1 MPNKPMLTLQTYT
14 AALYRLLVQWKRR
27 GILIPVACLL
37 FTALHAQKNALH
49 GSVINQFTKEKIPF
63 ASIQWKKAG
72 TGTLTDSLGN
82 FILAPSPFRP
92 DTLIVSYVGF
102 QELRLVIR
110 AGRDTSELVLALFQ
124 GRQADSVI
132 VSSKYNKGLLWWKRI
147 VKNKPV
153 NNPYQYN
160 SYAYELYNKLELDLN
175 NISREGFNQYK
186 LLRPFGFILENIDS
200 LSESRPFLPIFI
212 TESLSDFYYKS
223 KPYQAREEIK
233 AIKTSGVK
241 NESILQFVGG
251 INQRINAYEN
261 YITVFGKEFI
271 SPLSSIGDNYYNYRG
286 ADTQY
291 ISGQRYFHLYFSP
304 RREGENTFSG
314 DCWVHSSSWAIKKI
328 TLDISATANI
338 NYVNRLSI
346 IQEFTRQSDSNWV
359 FSKDKFVADISPMK
373 KNKLS
378 VIARKTSMYRNVQV
392 DKPFITDALAGNRDK
407 EEVVFNDSA
416 QTRPADYWQD
426 HRHETLS
433 ANEKKVYKMIDT
445 LKTIPLFKKYTNI
458 VTFIV
463 DGRKKLGKVEI
474 GPWFKWISANQLEKL
489 RLRFDLGT
497 TEKFSP
503 YLRLHGYLAYG
514 FADKAFKGKLD
525 ANYKLPGN
533 SGLSFMAAYT
543 HDLDN
548 GRIHN
553 NDEDATIDNMFS
565 QLIRRPGIKQKF
577 LGLDEIKGGVT
588 KEWHNNF
595 SAQLTLSRTD
605 YETYTPLPPKAT
617 IAVNHED
624 IVSTELG
631 IKLRYAPGEK
641 KIETHRRDIRIKG
654 SAPIFELRF
663 IEGLNILG
671 GGYEYKKTLGSVSQ
685 NFRLPRWGKINYTV
699 YGGKIFN
706 GPMPF
711 MLLEV
716 HPGNE
721 IYYYNKQAFNLMN
734 RFEFVSDKYA
744 GFTIEHNFEKKL
756 FNLLPFMRKT
766 NMRQFWNV
774 KAVWGDLTADNK
786 KLNNIEFGT
795 YRLRSLKGK
804 SYIEAGTGIDN
815 IFKFFRVDLVWR
827 FVEPMKATAVPPQ
840 YKNSTADFGIFGSFH
855 LQF

>member
-1 MPNKPMLTLQTYT
+1 MLTLQNYT
-14 AALYRLLVQWKRR
+14 TTLYRRLVQRKRR
-27 GILIPVACLL
+27 NILILAACVCFSSLQ
-37 FTALHAQKNALH
+37 AQKNMVH
-49 GSVINQFTKEKIPF
+49 GSIINQFTKEKIPF
-63 ASIQWKKAG
+63 ASISWKKAG
-72 TGTLTDSLGN
+72 TGTITDSLGN
-82 FILAPSPFRP
+82 FTLAHSPFRP
-92 DTLIVSYVGF
+92 DTLIISYVGF
-102 QELRLVIR
+102 KELRIPVMP
-110 AGRDTSELVLALFQ
+110 GRDTAELVLSLSQ
-124 GRQADSVI
+124 GKQTDSV
-132 VSSKYNKGLLWWKRI
+132 VVFSRYNKGLLWWRRI
-147 VKNKPV
+147 VKNKPA

-200 LSESRPFLPIFI
+200 LSESKPFLPIYM
-212 TESLSDFYYKS
+212 TEALSDFYYKS

-233 AIKTSGVK
+233 AVKTSGVK
-241 NESILQFVGG
+241 NESILQFIGG
-251 INQRINAYEN
+251 LNQRINTYEN

-271 SPLSSIGDNYYNYRG
+271 SPLSSFGDNYYNYRG
-286 ADTQY
+286 ADTQF

-304 RREGENTFSG
+304 RRQGENTFSG
-314 DCWVHSSSWAIKKI
+314 DCWVHSSTWAIKKI

-346 IQEFTRQSDSNWV
+346 IQEFTRQNDSTWV

-378 VIARKTSMYRNVQV
+378 VIARKTSMYHNVQI
-392 DKPFITDALAGNRDK
+392 DQPFITTTLSNNREK
-407 EEVVFNDSA
+407 EEVVFSDSA
-416 QTRPADYWQD
+416 HSRTDDYWQEK
-426 HRHETLS
+426 RHETLS
-433 ANEKKVYKMIDT
+433 VNEQKVYKMIDT
-445 LKTIPLFKKYTNI
+445 LKTIPLFKKYTNA

-463 DGRKKLGKVEI
+463 DGRKKFGMVEI
-474 GPWFKWISANQLEKL
+474 GPWYKWISANQLEKL

-497 TEKFSP
+497 TEKFSA

-514 FADKAFKGKLD
+514 FGDRALKGKFD

-533 SGLSFMAAYT
+533 SGLSFFSSYT

-577 LGLDEIKGGVT
+577 LRVDEVKGAVT
-588 KEWHNNF
+588 KEWPNKF
-595 SAQLTLSRTD
+595 STQVQLTHTN
-605 YETYTPLPPKAT
+605 YETYAPLPPKAT
-617 IAVNHED
+617 ISLNHTD

-631 IKLRYAPGEK
+631 LKLRYAPGEK
-641 KIETHRRDIRIKG
+641 KITTHRRDIRIKG
-654 SAPIFELRF
+654 SAPVFELRYAQ
-663 IEGLNILG
+663 GLGIMG
-671 GGYEYKKTLGSVSQ
+671 GGYEYKKALASISQ
-685 NFRLPRWGKINYTV
+685 NFRVPRWGKISYNV

-744 GFTIEHNFEKKL
+744 GFTIEHDFEKKL
-756 FNLLPFMRKT
+756 LNLLPFMRKT

-774 KAVWGDLTADNK
+774 KAVWGDLNMENR
-786 KLNNIEFGT
+786 KLNNIEFGA

-815 IFKFFRVDLVWR
+815 ICKFFRIDLVWR
-827 FVEPMKATAVPPQ
+827 FVDPMKTGIVPPQ
-840 YKNSTADFGIFGSFH
+840 YKNSTSDFGVFGSFH